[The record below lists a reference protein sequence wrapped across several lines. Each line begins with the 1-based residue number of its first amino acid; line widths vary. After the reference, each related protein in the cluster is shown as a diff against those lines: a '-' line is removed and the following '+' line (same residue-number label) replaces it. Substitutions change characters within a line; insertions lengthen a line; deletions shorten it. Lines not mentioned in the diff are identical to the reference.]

1 MFLRKLALILILP
14 LSACLDVESEVTI
27 GEDEVITADTTMVL
41 GRQLFD
47 MMQMMGEQGAEL
59 CPPAAEKVET
69 PESVS
74 CKSRETM
81 TIDEAIEQ
89 ADAAKK
95 EDPFLGK
102 MELVRLDAERLKIIL
117 PLDFENIEGKPTE
130 LSAENPMFGMIT
142 DGLQGSEIVMRL
154 RALEVESSN
163 GTISEDGTMV
173 ELVVPTVEI
182 LQPSGKLPITFEAV
196 LKYRDCGLFG
206 C

>member
-1 MFLRKLALILILP
+1 MLLRRLALILMLP
-14 LSACLDVESEVTI
+14 LAACLDVESDVTI

-47 MMQMMGEQGAEL
+47 MMQMTGEQGAGL
-59 CPPAAEKVET
+59 CPPEAEKIET

-74 CKSRETM
+74 CKSRDTM

-95 EDPFLGK
+95 EDPFLGE
-102 MELVRLDAERLKIIL
+102 MVFVRLDDERLKISL
-117 PLDFENIEGKPTE
+117 PLDFENIEGKPAE
-130 LSAENPMFGMIT
+130 LSADNPMFGMIT
-142 DGLQGSEIVMRL
+142 GGLEGSEIVMRL

-163 GTISEDGTMV
+163 GTISEDGTVV

-182 LQPSGKLPITFEAV
+182 LQPSGTLPKTFEAV